1 MYAMVWF
8 FFVFEVYF
16 YKGSTVNWSLCGVYS
31 SRVFTVSCV
40 MGRSTNINESEVIS
54 VSKHIAQT

>member
-1 MYAMVWF
+1 MYAILF
-8 FFVFEVYF
+8 FFEVYF
-16 YKGSTVNWSLCGVYS
+16 YKGNTVNWSLCGVRS

-40 MGRSTNINESEVIS
+40 VGRSTNINESEVIS